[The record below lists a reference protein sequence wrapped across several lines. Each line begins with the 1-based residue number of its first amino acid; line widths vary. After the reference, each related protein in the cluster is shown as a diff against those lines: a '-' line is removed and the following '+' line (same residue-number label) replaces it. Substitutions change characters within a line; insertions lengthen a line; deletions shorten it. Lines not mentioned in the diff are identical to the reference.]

1 MFEPFL
7 FFFPALFLL
16 FLASFLLVFAHFLS
30 LLESFVDVQRIG
42 IACSQGVAVAPF
54 RFVVA
59 AEFLERN
66 SHEVVEVCRMVAGL
80 QGTVAILDSLYGVPV
95 FVGVV
100 SQLAQSLEILATLRV
115 RDQ

>member
-1 MFEPFL
+1 MLKQKGSTLLFEPFL

-30 LLESFVDVQRIG
+30 LLESFVDVKRIG

-59 AEFLERN
+59 AE
-66 SHEVVEVCRMVAGL
+66 
-80 QGTVAILDSLYGVPV
+80 
-95 FVGVV
+95 
-100 SQLAQSLEILATLRV
+100 
-115 RDQ
+115 